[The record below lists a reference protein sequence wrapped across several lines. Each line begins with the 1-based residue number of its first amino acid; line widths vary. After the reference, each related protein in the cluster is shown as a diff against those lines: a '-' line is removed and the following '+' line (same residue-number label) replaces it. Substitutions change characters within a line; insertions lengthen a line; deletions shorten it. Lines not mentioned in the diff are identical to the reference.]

1 LVAELEAIGTDP
13 EKFGAFLSRV
23 ALKKERE
30 RHCHPTARA
39 PQKQH
44 HELSSPEAA
53 RFFIRKA
60 SGERPYTRVPA
71 SLIVNANHSAM

>member
-30 RHCHPTARA
+30 RLVLR
-39 PQKQH
+39 
-44 HELSSPEAA
+44 S
-53 RFFIRKA
+53 
-60 SGERPYTRVPA
+60 RPA
-71 SLIVNANHSAM
+71 L